1 MQELESRKGVNP
13 EGSLLIDQGDIPI
26 KPKRPFLDKI
36 SAISTETKTLVI
48 FSIIVG
54 ILGLVVL
61 AGRIKN
67 SLSGFPR
74 AIRLKHWD
82 DFEE

>member
-1 MQELESRKGVNP
+1 MQEIESRLKENEMGLSV
-13 EGSLLIDQGDIPI
+13 DQGDIPT
-26 KPKRPFLDKI
+26 KPKHPFLDKI

-48 FSIIVG
+48 FSLIVG
-54 ILGLVVL
+54 ALGLVVF
-61 AGRIKN
+61 ADRIKN
-67 SLSGFPR
+67 SLSGFLR